1 MKWTRGA
8 LAGLLA
14 WTLLVVPV
22 AAQEKAK
29 PPQPEGALATAQEP
43 VPPAP
48 VEYPDTWYAQ
58 ALAHSEVGLNV
69 THFWSKGPLL
79 RAETVV
85 VGRRVVT
92 IVNGGTYYAY
102 DGLGRSGVAVG
113 RDPSAIEQD
122 AERKRPFGNELAAL
136 LEQGAESVG
145 FENLGGREVE
155 VFRVTDDRGRRQVW
169 VTAGEERLP
178 LRVEVFRR
186 QTGQTLSTDFLN
198 WMSGIS
204 ISDDFFEPESGIDFV
219 HLSFDEYLA
228 RQADGKPLGPVPVFY
243 TDLLH
248 AR

>member
-8 LAGLLA
+8 LTSLLA
-14 WTLLVVPV
+14 WTLLVAPA
-22 AAQEKAK
+22 AAQEEAK
-29 PPQPEGALATAQEP
+29 PSQPEGAPA
-43 VPPAP
+43 AP

-58 ALAHSEVGLNV
+58 ALAHSEIGINV

-102 DGLGRSGVAVG
+102 DGLGRTGVAVG
-113 RDPSAIEQD
+113 RAPAAIEQD
-122 AERKRPFGNELAAL
+122 AERKRPFGNELAAVL
-136 LEQGAESVG
+136 QQGAESVG

-155 VFRVTDDRGRRQVW
+155 VFRVTDERGRRQVW
-169 VTAGEERLP
+169 VTTGEERLP
-178 LRVEVFRR
+178 LRIEVFRR

-198 WMSGIS
+198 WMSGIP
-204 ISDDFFEPESGIDFV
+204 ISDAFFEPEPGIDFV

-228 RQADGKPLGPVPVFY
+228 RQADGKPLGPVPIFY

-248 AR
+248 GR